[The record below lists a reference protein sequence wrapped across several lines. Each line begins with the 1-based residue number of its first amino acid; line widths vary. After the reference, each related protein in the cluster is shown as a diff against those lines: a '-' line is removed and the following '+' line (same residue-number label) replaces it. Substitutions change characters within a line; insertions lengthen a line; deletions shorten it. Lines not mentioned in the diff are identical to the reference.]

1 MSARSPLLSIPLSLR
16 VALLWYEDVFFFMVI
31 LCRCCNPSVFV
42 SRLFVHSCFFSAF
55 MIMSFLQAFNPSCFR
70 LLGSFIMRSPVPWR
84 LWWSPPSLMHHFYTH
99 TRSGKFP
106 PQEIRAL
113 QLQSGTRLDILFL
126 STPPKTAIFTS
137 FEKYLS
143 KQLAVKSQESSLLI
157 VARCLNK
164 SHCCNMY
171 R

>member
-1 MSARSPLLSIPLSLR
+1 
-16 VALLWYEDVFFFMVI
+16 
-31 LCRCCNPSVFV
+31 
-42 SRLFVHSCFFSAF
+42 
-55 MIMSFLQAFNPSCFR
+55 
-70 LLGSFIMRSPVPWR
+70 MRSPVPWR
-84 LWWSPPSLMHHFYTH
+84 MWWSAPSLMRHFYTH

-126 STPPKTAIFTS
+126 STPSKTAIFTS

-157 VARCLNK
+157 YQCFIIARCLNK
-164 SHCCNMY
+164 SPRCNMY
-171 R
+171 RWSQKWECWVLWNWRDVWAEWIPLLNFSLLAPASWWHLEHSSVVYENGQRSISHRIPSICGKTHMVG